1 MSDNTTYNNWLVSL
15 ESDNFSMFV
24 KTWFAFLASVREL
37 VLAQASD
44 DKKQGLL
51 SAHGDK
57 AFLGEYNKN
66 LSLIAMT
73 PVMRANILDAFS
85 SSRSVVRAE
94 YPEYY
99 FQTYYKKIVPFQY
112 CNKEIASVGRAH
124 YKYDIHVSTEAI
136 HVGVVAESKSVASSL
151 QKVYTQKKIPIS
163 NLVLHIDIVD
173 DPERFYSHIKTS
185 VQERLF
191 AQIKSEL
198 KQSAKNRVQ
207 ASLSA
212 LCQVIINRVS
222 DNTSSKNLYENM
234 FCLWC
239 DEMGKPPDS
248 DLKEWFIG
256 FCYNLRNVL
265 FHRTIDP
272 FDSRWSGVMKA
283 CYQGLREFLLANI
296 AMLNTPKLAEP
307 TVAFKNDVMTEY
319 SQTEK

>member
-1 MSDNTTYNNWLVSL
+1 MSNDATYKNWLVSL
-15 ESDNFSMFV
+15 DSDNFSMFV

-57 AFLGEYNKN
+57 AFLGEYNKY

-85 SSRSVVRAE
+85 SSRSAVRAE

-112 CNKEIASVGRAH
+112 CNKEIASVGRAQ

-136 HVGVVAESKSVASSL
+136 HVGVMAESKSVASSL
-151 QKVYTQKKIPIS
+151 QKVYIQKKIPIS
-163 NLVLHIDIVD
+163 NLVLHIDIID

-198 KQSAKNRVQ
+198 KQSAKDRVQ
-207 ASLSA
+207 SGLAA
-212 LCQVIINRVS
+212 LCQIIFNRAS
-222 DNTSSKNLYENM
+222 DNTTSKSLYENM
-234 FCLWC
+234 FSVWC
-239 DEMGKPPDS
+239 DPDNPAEA
-248 DLKEWFIG
+248 DLKEWFVG
-256 FCYNLRNVL
+256 FCYYLRNIL

-272 FDSRWSGVMKA
+272 FNSRWSGVMKA

-296 AMLNTPKLAEP
+296 AMLNTPKLAES
-307 TVAFKNDVMTEY
+307 TVVLKNDVTTEY
-319 SQTEK
+319 LQTEKL

>member
-1 MSDNTTYNNWLVSL
+1 MSNEATYKNWLVSL
-15 ESDNFSMFV
+15 DSDNFSMFV

-51 SAHGDK
+51 SVHGDK

-66 LSLIAMT
+66 LYLIAMT

-85 SSRSVVRAE
+85 SSRSAVRAE

-112 CNKEIASVGRAH
+112 CNKEIASVGRAQ

-136 HVGVVAESKSVASSL
+136 HVGVLAESKSVASSL
-151 QKVYTQKKIPIS
+151 QNVYIQKKIPIS
-163 NLVLHIDIVD
+163 ELTRHIDIID
-173 DPERFYSHIKTS
+173 DPERFYSHIKAS
-185 VQERLF
+185 VQERLL

-198 KQSAKNRVQ
+198 KQSSKDQVQ
-207 ASLSA
+207 SSLSA
-212 LCQVIINRVS
+212 LCQIIITRAS
-222 DNTSSKNLYENM
+222 DNTSSKSLYENM
-234 FCLWC
+234 FSVWC
-239 DEMGKPPDS
+239 DPDNS
-248 DLKEWFIG
+248 AEADLKEWFVG
-256 FCYNLRNVL
+256 FCYHLRNIL

-272 FDSRWSGVMKA
+272 FNSRWSGVMKA

-296 AMLNTPKLAEP
+296 AILNTPKLAEP
-307 TVAFKNDVMTEY
+307 TVALKNDTMTEY